1 MTVVLDDARP
11 RSQTALSGV
20 TALVTNIRPVA
31 AVFEQTTFSISNT
44 SSNSFQTRDC
54 QEVLCKE
61 KVKKWMKGDL
71 TI

>member
-20 TALVTNIRPVA
+20 TALVTNLSPVA
-31 AVFEQTTFSISNT
+31 ARFEQTTFSISNT

-54 QEVLCKE
+54 QEVLS
-61 KVKKWMKGDL
+61 KGKARDMREDL
-71 TI
+71 TT